1 MEFSA
6 IFLYRLIAQGR
17 GEFVLKFRAKIRRGS
32 RGSCKLN
39 TRGYEKL
46 AFFDQ

>member
-1 MEFSA
+1 MEFSPNSSV
-6 IFLYRLIAQGR
+6 R